1 MCQAQSPAPFSP
13 EPCRNLQPGTA
24 DSARLLVLSYGLP
37 RLSLQD
43 WAAGDWQLGA
53 GAKGRRLRGGGWGGE
68 KQERRKRRR
77 REGG

>member
-1 MCQAQSPAPFSP
+1 M
-13 EPCRNLQPGTA
+13 QPGTA

-68 KQERRKRRR
+68 KQERRKKRR